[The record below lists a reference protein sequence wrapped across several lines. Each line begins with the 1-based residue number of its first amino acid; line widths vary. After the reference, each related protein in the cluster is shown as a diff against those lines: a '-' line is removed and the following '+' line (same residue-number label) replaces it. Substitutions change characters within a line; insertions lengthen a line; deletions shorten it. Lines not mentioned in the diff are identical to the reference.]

1 VWTAALAVE
10 FEMEGGQ
17 PDRLAHTVLR
27 RQAAQFQ
34 NDIERGAGIGRTDV
48 KRHSARVDIVSQE
61 AMEQPLQALDV
72 HSPDVRRADGRLNAY
87 LGAEVSNA

>member
-10 FEMEGGQ
+10 FDMEDGQ
-17 PDRLAHTVLR
+17 PQGLARTVLM

-34 NDIERGAGIGRTDV
+34 NDIERGAGIARTRV
-48 KRHSARVDIVSQE
+48 KRDSARVDIASQE

-72 HSPDVRRADGRLNAY
+72 HSPMFAGQTVD
-87 LGAEVSNA
+87 